1 MGGAG
6 QPVFGG
12 RCGSPILAP
21 RRAAAAA
28 AGGCC
33 GRCQQPLGGRWG
45 GARGSPFLAVAAGQ
59 RFWRR
64 AGLPPPLPLRAA
76 AAAAASGPWAAGGG
90 GRGAARFW
98 RALRVRVFGAAPG
111 SRRRC
116 RWLLL
121 PLPVAPGRPVGG
133 SAGQPVFGGRCGSA
147 FLGPRRAAAA
157 AAATGGCR
165 GRCQR
170 PLGGRWGGARGSP
183 FLAGAA
189 GPRFWGRAGLPPPL
203 PLRAAAAAAAGGPW
217 AAGGGGRGAAR
228 FWRAPPVRV
237 FGAAPGCRRRCRYGR
252 LPRPQTAAADVAA
265 GCCCC
270 RYRRPLCGHSRF
282 CGLGGCFGG
291 HGSAAPPW
299 RGRGRVLSPVRVRS
313 VVTALVAA

>member
-1 MGGAG
+1 MGRPGSTVGVASGGGDGRHVFRAQPPLLWRGWMAPFGALGGRRFCAAPGCRHRCRFRRLLQPLPAAPGRPLMGGAG

-90 GRGAARFW
+90 GRAAARFW

-133 SAGQPVFGGRCGSA
+133 SAGQPIFGGRCGSA

-165 GRCQR
+165 GHRRQLLMSL
-170 PLGGRWGGARGSP
+170 P
-183 FLAGAA
+183 AA
-189 GPRFWGRAGLPPPL
+189 
-203 PLRAAAAAAAGGPW
+203 
-217 AAGGGGRGAAR
+217 
-228 FWRAPPVRV
+228 
-237 FGAAPGCRRRCRYGR
+237 
-252 LPRPQTAAADVAA
+252 
-265 GCCCC
+265 
-270 RYRRPLCGHSRF
+270 
-282 CGLGGCFGG
+282 
-291 HGSAAPPW
+291 
-299 RGRGRVLSPVRVRS
+299 
-313 VVTALVAA
+313 